1 MDAELVRSVRLPGRV
16 ESVDAVGRELA
27 DVWRDAPDVSPTDRT
42 RVETALV
49 EVVGNVV
56 EHALAGRRGGEVV
69 VQLRVTGRE
78 VVAEVADDGTELT
91 VDPGAATMP
100 GADAVSG
107 RGLAMAVAV
116 TDELHYRRDG
126 DTNRWRL
133 RWERG
138 DGS

>member
-1 MDAELVRSVRLPGRV
+1 MDADLVRSIRLPGRV

-27 DVWRDAPDVSPTDRT
+27 DVWRDAPDVSPTDRV

-56 EHALAGRRGGEVV
+56 EHALAGRGRGEVL
-69 VQLRVTGRE
+69 LRLHVSGTE

-91 VDPGAATMP
+91 VDPAAATMP
-100 GADAVSG
+100 DAEAVSG
-107 RGLAMAVAV
+107 RGLAMAVLV

-126 DTNRWRL
+126 EVNRWRL

-138 DGS
+138 EGS

>member
-1 MDAELVRSVRLPGRV
+1 MDPALVRSIRLPGRV

-27 DVWRDAPDVSPTDRT
+27 DVWRDVPGVSPADRT

-56 EHALAGRRGGEVV
+56 EHALAGRGGGEVRV
-69 VQLRVTGRE
+69 EVRVTAEE
-78 VVAEVADDGTELT
+78 VVAEVADDGSALE
-91 VDPGAATMP
+91 VDPTGATMP
-100 GADAVSG
+100 PADAVGG
-107 RGLAMAVAV
+107 RGLALAVLV

-126 DTNRWRL
+126 EVNRWRL